1 MINANDEVKLTGV
14 VSTTGTGEFTVQVK
28 EFYVD
33 GAWHKLTTPR
43 DVVVKSEDYNDELT
57 SLELNYIRKQ
67 AEKDSESATL
77 CDDDMEV
84 VKSIVKK
91 LTVTPSIT

>member
-1 MINANDEVKLTGV
+1 MGH
-14 VSTTGTGEFTVQVK
+14 GT
-28 EFYVD
+28 
-33 GAWHKLTTPR
+33 R

-57 SLELNYIRKQ
+57 SLELNYIRKR